1 MVTAPTFS
9 QAVFGPI
16 IGSKIYSFYWL
27 SIATAN
33 FIGFGLVQAF
43 AVSIGFKVIIY
54 ICLALSIVAIPFI
67 ILSKFEGPWKNNTL

>member
-16 IGSKIYSFYWL
+16 IGSKIYSFYWI
-27 SIATAN
+27 SISIAN

-43 AVSIGFKVIIY
+43 AVSIGFDLIIY
-54 ICLALSIVAIPFI
+54 VCLGLCIAAIPVI
-67 ILSKFEGPWKNNTL
+67 ILSKF

>member
-16 IGSKIYSFYWL
+16 VGSKIYSFYWL
-27 SIATAN
+27 AISIAN

-43 AVSIGFKVIIY
+43 AINKGFDIIIY
-54 ICLALSIVAIPFI
+54 ICLGLNIAAIPFI
-67 ILSKFEGPWKNNTL
+67 ILSKF